1 MIEHVKYIDFIF
13 QESGLVRDYVI
24 DKSDLMDMRFAE
36 LRSLAN
42 LLFLKSL
49 KLNPQIVNDEAMKVF
64 MKKYP
69 AYFKIKV

>member
-1 MIEHVKYIDFIF
+1 MILFVLD
-13 QESGLVRDYVI
+13 QTVS
-24 DKSDLMDMRFAE
+24 
-36 LRSLAN
+36 N